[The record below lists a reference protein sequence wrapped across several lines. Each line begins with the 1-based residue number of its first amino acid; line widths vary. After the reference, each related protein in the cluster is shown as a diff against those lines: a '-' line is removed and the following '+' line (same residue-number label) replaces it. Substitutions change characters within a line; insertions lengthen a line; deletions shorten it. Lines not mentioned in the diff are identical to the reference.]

1 VKESAAVVEY
11 DLNDAIARYLG
22 RVPHAQTGARR
33 EVKCQDCGADI
44 IVEAGAQTARCT
56 YCGGKNI
63 VEEALP
69 PDVLQP
75 EALLP
80 FNFDG
85 KNAEERFRKWL
96 AGEGFWGR
104 LWVRLCRP
112 SALQARASVNDLHGV
127 YVPFWTYDTHA
138 QSNWTAQAGYYYY
151 VSVPY
156 RTAKGG
162 MGVRQERRIRWVWT
176 SGVRRDHFDDW
187 LVCASRPFYSGQL
200 QALMTQIEPFPTRAL
215 VPFDAK
221 YLAGFRAE
229 RYSVDLKAGWDIAL
243 RGIHTELHTRC
254 GRDVPGDTHRMLQVA
269 SNFWGQSFK
278 HVLLPVYV
286 MSYRFKD
293 QPFNVL
299 INGSTGEVRGK
310 APLSWVKIT
319 ILSVSMAAI
328 IALII
333 VLIAVYSK

>member
-1 VKESAAVVEY
+1 
-11 DLNDAIARYLG
+11 
-22 RVPHAQTGARR
+22 
-33 EVKCQDCGADI
+33 VKCQDCGADI
-44 IVEAGAQTARCT
+44 IVEAGAQTARCS
-56 YCGGKNI
+56 YCGGKRL

-69 PDVLQP
+69 PDVLLP

-104 LWVRLCRP
+104 LWVRLFRP
-112 SALQARASVNDLHGV
+112 AALQARASVNDLHGV

-243 RGIHTELHTRC
+243 RGIHTELHARC